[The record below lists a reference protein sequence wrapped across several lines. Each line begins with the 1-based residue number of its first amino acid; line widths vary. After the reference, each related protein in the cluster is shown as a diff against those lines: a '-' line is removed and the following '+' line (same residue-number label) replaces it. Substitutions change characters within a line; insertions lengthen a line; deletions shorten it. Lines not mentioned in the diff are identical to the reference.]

1 MIWNIIETDS
11 SKSISGLHC
20 GKLLSRLIAANGLSD
35 EKTAEL
41 LSNDSELTL
50 SQAECVN
57 KACERILLA
66 AKRGEKV
73 FVGGDYDADGICATA
88 IMKKTLDLLKIPNG
102 YYIPDRFKEGYGLS
116 KETVTLAARKG
127 YQLIITVD
135 NGVKAH
141 EALAEAKKLGMD
153 VIVTDHH
160 RIEEE
165 IGADIVVH
173 PDYMEERYEYLCGA
187 GVALELSMRLCGI
200 QEDLIALA
208 CIASIGDVMAL
219 WKETRK
225 IVLEGME
232 IMKRRIPRS
241 VASMFRP
248 GSTVNW
254 TSIAFQIVPKLN
266 SVGRMNDL
274 SNVNTLV
281 PFLLSNNPEAINSYT
296 RQLEHVNDVRRQ
308 LSDTQTALAES
319 MVKDEKFILIYHE
332 KFHEGICGLIAG
344 RLANTYHKPALVLAR
359 HEREI
364 KGSGRSVDG
373 FDMFSFF
380 SDFTELSSFGGHE
393 QAVGVG
399 LKAED
404 LEAFRA
410 HVNEKMKEVSVVEST
425 HENTA
430 IAVKSDEITM
440 DEIMD
445 LQRAEPLP
453 KEINAYFAITDAQV
467 LTVKETDK
475 VIKYTIANANGPLE
489 AVLYKRKGIMPPED
503 PHTVIGTLSINR
515 WRSNVTM
522 QIEIE
527 DIY

>member
-1 MIWNIIETDS
+1 MIWNIIDTETDD
-11 SKSISGLHC
+11 IGARYHT
-20 GKLLSRLIAANGLSD
+20 GKLLSRLIAANGLNP
-35 EKTAEL
+35 EQIQEL
-41 LSNDSELTL
+41 LDPDTDLTVSE
-50 SQAECVN
+50 ADCV
-57 KACERILLA
+57 KAACERILKA
-66 AKRGEKV
+66 ARQGEKV

-88 IMKKTLDLLKIPNG
+88 IMKRTLDLLKITNG

-116 KETVTLAARKG
+116 KQTVSLAARKG

-141 EALAEAKKLGMD
+141 EAIAEAKRLGMD

-160 RIEEE
+160 KIEETVE
-165 IGADIVVH
+165 ADIVVH
-173 PDYMEERYEYLCGA
+173 PDYMEDRYQYLCGA
-187 GVALELSMRLCGI
+187 GVALELSMRLCGMR
-200 QEDLIALA
+200 QELIALA
-208 CIASIGDVMAL
+208 CVASIGDVMPL

-225 IVLEGME
+225 IVREGME

-241 VASMFRP
+241 IASMFRG

-254 TSIAFQIVPKLN
+254 SSIAFQIVPKLN

-281 PFLLSNNPEAINSYT
+281 PFLLSNSPEAISSYT
-296 RQLEHVNDVRRQ
+296 RQLEHVNDVRRE
-308 LSDTQTALAES
+308 LSETQTALADT
-319 MVKDEKFILIYHE
+319 MVNDDDFIVIYHE

-364 KGSGRSVDG
+364 KGSGRSVEG

-380 SDFTELSSFGGHE
+380 SGFEELSSFGGHE

-399 LKAED
+399 LKMDD
-404 LEAFRA
+404 LEMFKA
-410 HVNEKMKEVSVVEST
+410 HVAQKMKETAIPVNDHV
-425 HENTA
+425 NTA
-430 IAVKSDEITM
+430 IAVKSDEISM

-445 LQRAEPLP
+445 LQRADPLP

-489 AVLYKRKGIMPPED
+489 AVLYKRKGISVGED

-515 WRSNVTM
+515 WRSNVNM